1 LALSRQ
7 FADINVIGKTMN
19 LKLLLSKS
27 LIGLFVCFL
36 VACGGSGGS
45 STPDPVVTDSDGD
58 GVANEAD
65 AFPNDPDESA
75 DADSDTVGDNA
86 DNCVATANQSQVDS
100 DVNGS
105 GDACDPMP
113 VNYEFTNSMFTAD
126 SDSVSYTGQTARH
139 LLISGMVDYMSS
151 MVESGKTKEDFI
163 TDLNLYITG
172 DGVNDTP
179 TGFTLKNGDAN
190 GDDVDNAATYGAV
203 SSNKNLNGKIAGGN
217 GQGGGETSRLIDGE
231 FFGWSDGLSIGS
243 LPISLVEL
251 WIDQL
256 ADQAADGIS
265 ISVPTVT
272 GDVNVASVQYDSYG
286 RNQRQLLQKFLL
298 GAVTF
303 SQGTNDYFQADFA
316 TQISEQEEG
325 KNYTAGEH
333 NYDEAFGY
341 YGAAR
346 DNNSYT
352 DLEARAK
359 SGRDDF
365 KNGYHDTDSNGLID
379 PRSEF
384 NFGNSQNCAKRDV
397 GSADNANPTDFSK
410 EAMDAFIAGRQ
421 ILSNAAN
428 LGSMSPEEEAA
439 LAVHIKSAA
448 LTWEKCIAATVIHYI
463 NDVTTDMGNFV
474 DGSFADVDNFTDLG
488 KHWSEMKGFA
498 LGLQFSPFSPFRDE
512 AVTAVDLNDLKTILN
527 DFGDAPM
534 LADGSQGNVVAS
546 DTDTAIAAYINKLAA
561 ARLTLQDAYGFD
573 ADNVAGW

>member
-1 LALSRQ
+1 
-7 FADINVIGKTMN
+7 MN

-27 LIGLFVCFL
+27 LVGLFVCFL

-45 STPDPVVTDSDGD
+45 STPEPVVTDSDGD

-86 DNCVATANQSQVDS
+86 DNCSATANQDQLDS

-113 VNYEFTNSMFTAD
+113 ENYEFTNSMFTAD
-126 SDSVSYTGQTARH
+126 SDSVSYTGQTARQ

-151 MVESGKTKEDFI
+151 MVESDKTKEDFV

-172 DGVNDTP
+172 DGVNDTS

-190 GDDVDNAATYGAV
+190 GADVDNAATYGAV

-231 FFGWSDGLSIGS
+231 FFGWSDGLSLDS

-265 ISVPTVT
+265 ISVPTVA

-341 YGAAR
+341 FGAAR

-397 GSADNANPTDFSK
+397 GTADNANPTDFSK

-439 LAVHIKSAA
+439 LAVHIKTAA

-546 DTDTAIAAYINKLAA
+546 DTDTAIAAYISKLAA
-561 ARLTLQDAYGFD
+561 ARLTLQNAYGFD

>member
-1 LALSRQ
+1 
-7 FADINVIGKTMN
+7 MN

-36 VACGGSGGS
+36 VACGGSGGNGGADV
-45 STPDPVVTDSDGD
+45 TPDPIVTDSDGD
-58 GVANEAD
+58 GVANDDD
-65 AFPNDPDESA
+65 AFPNDADESV
-75 DADSDTVGDNA
+75 DTDSDAVGDNA
-86 DNCVATANQSQVDS
+86 DNCLATANQNQVDS

-113 VNYEFTNSMFTAD
+113 EIYAFTNSIFTEG

-139 LLISGMVDYMSS
+139 LLISGMVGYISTIE
-151 MVESGKTKEDFI
+151 ESEKSKEDYI
-163 TDLNLYITG
+163 TDLELFIKG
-172 DGVNDTP
+172 DGVNDAA

-190 GDDVDNAATYGAV
+190 GADVDSAATYGAV
-203 SSNKNLNGKIAGGN
+203 SSNKNLNEKIAGGN
-217 GQGGGETSRLIDGE
+217 GEGGGETSKLIGDE

-243 LPISLVEL
+243 LPINLVSLWV
-251 WIDQL
+251 DQL
-256 ADQAADGIS
+256 ATQSSDGTSVTIS
-265 ISVPTVT
+265 TVN
-272 GDVNVASVQYDSYG
+272 GDVNVSSVEYDAQG

-346 DNNSYT
+346 DNKEYS

-359 SGRDDF
+359 SGRDEF
-365 KNGYHDTDSNGLID
+365 KNGYHDTDDNGLID

-397 GSADNANPTDFSK
+397 GTVDNTNPTDLST
-410 EAMDAFIAGRQ
+410 EVMDAFLAGRQ
-421 ILSNAAN
+421 IISNAAN
-428 LGSMSPEEEAA
+428 LGNMSQEEEAA
-439 LAVHIKSAA
+439 LAGHIKTAA
-448 LTWEKCIAATVIHYI
+448 VTWEKCIAATVVHYI
-463 NDVTTDMGNFV
+463 NDVTTDMGKFV
-474 DGSFADVDNFTDLG
+474 DGSYEDVGSFTDLG

-512 AVTAVDLNDLKTILN
+512 TVTAVDLNDLKTLLN

-534 LADGSQGNVVAS
+534 LADGTQGDVVAG
-546 DTDTAIAAYINKLAA
+546 DTDTAIAAYIEKLSA
-561 ARLTLQDAYGFD
+561 ARLTLQTAYGFD
-573 ADNVAGW
+573 AENVAGW